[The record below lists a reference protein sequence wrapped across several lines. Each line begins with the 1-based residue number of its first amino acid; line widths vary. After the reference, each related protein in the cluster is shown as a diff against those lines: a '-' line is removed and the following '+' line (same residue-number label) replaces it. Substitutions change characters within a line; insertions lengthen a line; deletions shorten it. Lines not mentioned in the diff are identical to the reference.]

1 MNKGGV
7 ILKWILLGVL
17 LVSVFGVVTMLLWNW
32 LVPDLFKGPEIT
44 FIQALGLVVLSKIL
58 FSGFGKHG
66 SHCSQCNSSGGGH
79 QPYWKNRFYEKFSN
93 MNPEEREAF
102 KNKMREKWCNWES
115 KGQEDKPK
123 E

>member
-7 ILKWILLGVL
+7 VLKWILLGVL

-32 LVPDLFKGPEIT
+32 LVPDLFNGPAIT
-44 FIQALGLVVLSKIL
+44 FVQALGLVVLSKIL
-58 FSGFGKHG
+58 FSGLGKHG
-66 SHCSQCNSSGGGH
+66 SHCNQCHTGTGH
-79 QPYWKNRFYEKFSN
+79 QPYWKNRFYEKFSH

-115 KGQEDKPK
+115 KEGEEKPK

>member
-7 ILKWILLGVL
+7 ILKWILLGIL
-17 LVSVFGVVTMLLWNW
+17 FVSVFGVVTMLLWNW
-32 LVPDLFKGPEIT
+32 LVPDLFHGPEIT
-44 FIQALGLVVLSKIL
+44 FVQSLGLVALSKIL
-58 FSGFGKHG
+58 FSGLGKHG
-66 SHCSQCNSSGGGH
+66 SHCNQCNSAGQ

-93 MNPEEREAF
+93 MNPDEREAF

-115 KGQEDKPK
+115 KGEEDKSK